1 MKKAWSYIINKQKR
15 AVWLRAFRMWQRR
28 PPTLAPLST
37 TEQKCSSCGTEFR
50 GNYCPRCGQA
60 ASVGRFSFKKAF
72 MLFLDVWGMGN
83 RSMIRSI
90 RDLMLRPGY
99 LIRDYL
105 SGMQSAYFPPFKM
118 FFLLVA
124 FSLIVEHGLSLG
136 IDFGA
141 NGMGTANE
149 HQQTELLEKSQPP
162 QTDVT
167 AIQTNEHDDE
177 PVLDEVDES
186 SAMYKVGQ
194 AFAKMMIKLKN
205 SNPAIFALITLLM
218 ISWPLYFFL
227 RSSPTIPKLRYSEFV
242 VALVY
247 VSNTYTV
254 FSIVGNMLHSILIK
268 LLAFLMVF
276 VALKQFSGYSKLR
289 LLGYIVLTS
298 LISFVAWSAVV
309 ALVIYI
315 IYLNV

>member
-1 MKKAWSYIINKQKR
+1 MKKAWSYITNKQKR

-28 PPTLAPLST
+28 TPMLAPLST
-37 TEQKCSSCGTEFR
+37 TEQKCSSCGTEFC

-83 RSMIRSI
+83 RSMIRTI

-105 SGMQSAYFPPFKM
+105 SGMQSAYFPPFKL

-149 HQQTELLEKSQPP
+149 QQQTELVEKSQQP
-162 QTDVT
+162 QTDVS
-167 AIQTNEHDDE
+167 AIQTDEHDDE